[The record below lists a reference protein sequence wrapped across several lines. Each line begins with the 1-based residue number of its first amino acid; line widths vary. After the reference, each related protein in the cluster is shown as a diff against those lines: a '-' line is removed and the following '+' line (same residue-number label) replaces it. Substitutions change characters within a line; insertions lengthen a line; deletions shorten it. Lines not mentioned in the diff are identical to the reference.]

1 MSQESNQSTVE
12 DEIIFVDSPS
22 EEFFCPV
29 NSSLLLKPHLTL
41 CCGKHLSEEC
51 ANEIQEDGGSCPLC
65 KAPDWSTV
73 LNKHFSRQLKEL
85 QVFCNYKEK
94 GCWWKGEL
102 LDLEHHVQSCAF
114 R

>member
-1 MSQESNQSTVE
+1 MKVSAESVQYIISNIMHSNNFYLNLYLRSLSQERNQSTVE

-51 ANEIQEDGGSCPLC
+51 ATEIQKDGGPCPLC
-65 KAPDWSTV
+65 KAPTGA
-73 LNKHFSRQLKEL
+73 LF
-85 QVFCNYKEK
+85 
-94 GCWWKGEL
+94 
-102 LDLEHHVQSCAF
+102 
-114 R
+114 